1 MSTEANTNLTIQQSS
16 EDFVVSE
23 PWSIENYADGL
34 MDELFADI
42 DCVLD
47 AKGGLSIPTIE
58 PEFVRLQTIR
68 MSSVVLPDTEKSPV
82 SGSTS
87 IGKRQ
92 LRKVAVKKPTSPHAG
107 SKNHQNPKSRQW
119 LGKLLTMGVTLGV
132 AIAGFLLVK
141 NSGLFNNFNYQSAQE
156 AVSPSSPMG
165 HQTGLASQVDIQ
177 ADMVNYML
185 NSLAA
190 IDRQQTKSNFRSART
205 TLNANVAAGNGL
217 SGSANDLRRASFAS
231 SNGSSITSKLPP
243 PLTANN
249 TSPYSNTTTGVER
262 VYVPIP
268 VYNAPLPMRYAPP
281 SIPGVRSPLPPVPGT
296 QVASRN
302 LQIPSPKTTS
312 NTTNKL
318 GKPLNMFAA
327 VRPGLKSV
335 NVQTT
340 PITLRQPKA
349 PVIPIV
355 PFRVI
360 PPKLP
365 VTVTKTVETQPSSE
379 TISPSTTSN
388 YLLEGV
394 LESAQKEKSTALFQV
409 NGVSRRIQIGEGIG
423 TSGWTLVEIANGEAV
438 VRRNGEVRSIYTG
451 QKF

>member
-1 MSTEANTNLTIQQSS
+1 MSTEANTNLTIQQPSD
-16 EDFVVSE
+16 DFVVSE

-68 MSSVVLPDTEKSPV
+68 MSSVVLPDTAKSPV
-82 SGSTS
+82 SSSTS

-92 LRKVAVKKPTSPHAG
+92 LRKVAVKKPNSPHAG
-107 SKNHQNPKSRQW
+107 SKNHQSPKSRQW
-119 LGKLLTMGVTLGV
+119 LGKLLTMGVTIGV

-141 NSGLFNNFNYQSAQE
+141 NSGLFNNFNYQSTQE

-165 HQTGLASQVDIQ
+165 QSQTGLASQVDIQ

-205 TLNANVAAGNGL
+205 TLNANVAPGNGL
-217 SGSANDLRRASFAS
+217 GGSANGFNRAS
-231 SNGSSITSKLPP
+231 SSIASKLPP
-243 PLTANN
+243 PPN
-249 TSPYSNTTTGVER
+249 SNTTTGVER

-281 SIPGVRSPLPPVPGT
+281 SIPGIRSPLPPVPGT

-302 LQIPSPKTTS
+302 LQTPSTKTTS
-312 NTTNKL
+312 NTTSQS
-318 GKPLNMFAA
+318 GKSLNVFAA
-327 VRPGLKSV
+327 VRPGLKSI
-335 NVQTT
+335 NVQTK
-340 PITLRQPKA
+340 PITLRQPKV

-355 PFRVI
+355 PFRVL

-365 VTVTKTVETQPSSE
+365 VTVTKKVDTQPSPEVAS
-379 TISPSTTSN
+379 STTSN
-388 YLLEGV
+388 HMLEGV
-394 LESAQKEKSTALFQV
+394 LESMEKEKSAALFQV

-423 TSGWTLVEIANGEAV
+423 NSGWTLVEIANGEAV
-438 VRRNGEVRSIYTG
+438 IRRNGEVRSIYTG